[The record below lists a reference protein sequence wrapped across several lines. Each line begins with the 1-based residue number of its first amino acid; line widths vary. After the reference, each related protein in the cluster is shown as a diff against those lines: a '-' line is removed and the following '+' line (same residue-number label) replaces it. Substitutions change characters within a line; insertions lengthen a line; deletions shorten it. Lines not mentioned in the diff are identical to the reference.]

1 MRRLLNTYFI
11 THFPFL
17 KRDDIYYH
25 ATDRDGGSETKIGIE
40 LGNLIEYSFSTP
52 FKAGA
57 LSEENECDNLV
68 QNQARLIDQYKRT
81 IDQYEVLITKI
92 NTIPSAQV
100 ARQEQ
105 IPSPFTIKNGNINL
119 REIYPDCQYQMVIL
133 IIRWNISLPTRLAE
147 MAI

>member
-92 NTIPSAQV
+92 NTIPNAPV

-105 IPSPFTIKNGNINL
+105 IPSPFSIKNVNC
-119 REIYPDCQYQMVIL
+119 CQNFP
-133 IIRWNISLPTRLAE
+133 IRPT
-147 MAI
+147 